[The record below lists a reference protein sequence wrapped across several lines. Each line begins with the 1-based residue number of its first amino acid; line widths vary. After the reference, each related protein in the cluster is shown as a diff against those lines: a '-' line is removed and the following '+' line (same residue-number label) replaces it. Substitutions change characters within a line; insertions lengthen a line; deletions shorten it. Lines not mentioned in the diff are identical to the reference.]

1 METFSM
7 SRKEV
12 PRAGLLKAA
21 LAGRIT
27 NAQGARALR
36 VSVRQFRRLKK
47 RFRERG
53 TPGLLHALRGRPGNR
68 RLAPQAREQI
78 AELMTTTYA
87 GFNDVHLTEKLRE
100 VHHLAVSRSAV
111 RQVRLALGRPAT
123 HRRAAPQHRSRR
135 PRKPALG
142 QLAQLDASPFA
153 WFEDRGP
160 LATLHGVID
169 DATSTPLALWF
180 RPHEDL
186 HGYVAVLERTCRTY
200 GLPLELYGD
209 RLNVFAR
216 NDPHW
221 TLAEELQ
228 GHQDPTHFG
237 RMLQALGIGFIRAH
251 SPQAKGRIERLW
263 GTLQDRLTSEL
274 RLRGLRTLEAGNAFL
289 PEFLADFTRRFARPP
304 ADATPA
310 WRPVPRDLVDL
321 LSCRYQ
327 RTVARDNTVHLGARW
342 VQIPR
347 GPRARSYA
355 GCQVEVR
362 ERLDGHLRVVYHDTV
377 IASQPSPDPAFVLK
391 PREGPGQGRRG
402 PRRGT
407 LRHALGELARA
418 QLTPARA
425 LAPARP
431 RRDPEDPR
439 ATRTRD
445 REAPRH
451 LSTPQSTPNPGPAPA
466 SSRRRNSPTHP
477 WNATFSRRQ
486 RTLNAVPTTEA
497 EDISI

>member
-12 PRAGLLKAA
+12 PRAGLLKTA
-21 LAGRIT
+21 LG
-27 NAQGARALR
+27 

-78 AELMTTTYA
+78 AGLMTTTYA

-100 VHHLAVSRSAV
+100 VHALVVSRSAV

-123 HRRAAPQHRSRR
+123 RRRSAPQHRSRR

-160 LATLHGVID
+160 AATLHGVID

-186 HGYVAVLERTCRTY
+186 HGYVAVLDRTCRTY

-228 GHQDPTHFG
+228 GPRTP
-237 RMLQALGIGFIRAH
+237 RTSAACCRPLALASSG
-251 SPQAKGRIERLW
+251 P
-263 GTLQDRLTSEL
+263 
-274 RLRGLRTLEAGNAFL
+274 
-289 PEFLADFTRRFARPP
+289 TRRKRRDASNGSGAPSRIASPANCDSAASARSR
-304 ADATPA
+304 AAT
-310 WRPVPRDLVDL
+310 
-321 LSCRYQ
+321 LSC
-327 RTVARDNTVHLGARW
+327 LSSSP
-342 VQIPR
+342 IS
-347 GPRARSYA
+347 RAALRS
-355 GCQVEVR
+355 
-362 ERLDGHLRVVYHDTV
+362 
-377 IASQPSPDPAFVLK
+377 
-391 PREGPGQGRRG
+391 
-402 PRRGT
+402 
-407 LRHALGELARA
+407 
-418 QLTPARA
+418 
-425 LAPARP
+425 RP
-431 RRDPEDPR
+431 RTPLPPGGRCR
-439 ATRTRD
+439 AI
-445 REAPRH
+445 
-451 LSTPQSTPNPGPAPA
+451 
-466 SSRRRNSPTHP
+466 SPT
-477 WNATFSRRQ
+477 S
-486 RTLNAVPTTEA
+486 
-497 EDISI
+497 

>member
-21 LAGRIT
+21 LVGRIT

-36 VSVRQFRRLKK
+36 LSVRQFRRLKR
-47 RFRERG
+47 RFREGGAR
-53 TPGLLHALRGRPGNR
+53 GLLHALRGRPGNR
-68 RLAPQAREQI
+68 RLALQAREQVGV
-78 AELMTTTYA
+78 LMTPTYA

-100 VHHLAVSRSAV
+100 VHQLAVSRSSV
-111 RQVRLALGRPAT
+111 RSIRLALGRPAT
-123 HRRAAPQHRSRR
+123 RRRAAPQHRSRR

-153 WFEDRGP
+153 WFEDRRP

-274 RLRGLRTLEAGNAFL
+274 RLRGISTLEGGNAFL

-304 ADATPA
+304 ADATA
-310 WRPVPRDLVDL
+310 AGRPVPRDL
-321 LSCRYQ
+321 
-327 RTVARDNTVHLGARW
+327 
-342 VQIPR
+342 P
-347 GPRARSYA
+347 
-355 GCQVEVR
+355 
-362 ERLDGHLRVVYHDTV
+362 
-377 IASQPSPDPAFVLK
+377 
-391 PREGPGQGRRG
+391 
-402 PRRGT
+402 
-407 LRHALGELARA
+407 
-418 QLTPARA
+418 
-425 LAPARP
+425 LAPAHGSRGP
-431 RRDPEDPR
+431 TRRQDARSRGGPPSPYPPDHPQSLPGAGLIPPSQFAHASLE
-439 ATRTRD
+439 
-445 REAPRH
+445 RH
-451 LSTPQSTPNPGPAPA
+451 LFTPPTRSE
-466 SSRRRNSPTHP
+466 RRTNDRGGHFYLTVRR
-477 WNATFSRRQ
+477 TFSLNSDSGFRQ
-486 RTLNAVPTTEA
+486 AGG
-497 EDISI
+497 